1 MKVINY
7 ILTFIL
13 LLAFSNVGLSQ
24 SKDRIN
30 DANYNF
36 KNNNYEIAFDL
47 FKKVYRKMK
56 TDPVVNYRMA
66 ASLMHINRDRSQ
78 AIPWLQFVDTVKDV
92 PVISHLY
99 LGEAYFYALKFDT
112 AKQLI
117 NAALKK
123 YGDQLDT
130 NEIKKAKL
138 YIKWMNTAK
147 KLMKKPLD
155 VKFENLG
162 ALINTKR
169 NEIFPFVSGDGKFM
183 VYTTNKKYNSDFQ
196 ILIYNVYFSNPA
208 PSETGYWAK
217 GKSAGRAI
225 NTEEDEQVVGLSK
238 DYEKI
243 IVYGDRIG
251 SPSDIYFAFRSG
263 KRYKNLEELGNM
275 VNTKYDEWGAT
286 LSKNEDTLFFASDR
300 PGGLGGFDIYM
311 SFKLPDGTWGIPQN
325 LGDPVNSP
333 YDDALPQI
341 SESGK
346 ELTFASDRPESMGN
360 YDIFRTEWLS
370 ATKKWLK
377 PKNYGYPINDIY
389 DNFTISRTNYR
400 RYAYI
405 SRLDTAGYGDMDI
418 EKVIF
423 KKVPPPMIFRTG
435 TLKEGTSYQWEDLK
449 HPEEI
454 QIKVLDDKGEEI
466 PSKFK
471 LNETNHHYT
480 LALKPGKYTL
490 IISGK
495 SYKTYKKDIIVYD
508 EQPAQNIIFEDI
520 VIEPNTPK

>member
-1 MKVINY
+1 MKKIIYISVI
-7 ILTFIL
+7 FIVSSQFL
-13 LLAFSNVGLSQ
+13 YSQ

-36 KNNNYEIAFDL
+36 ENDNYEIAFDL

-78 AIPWLQFVDTVKDV
+78 AIPWLQFVDTIKDV

-99 LGEAYFYALKFDT
+99 LGEAYFYAMQFDT
-112 AKQLI
+112 SKKLI
-117 NAALKK
+117 NKALKV
-123 YGDQLDT
+123 YGSQYDT
-130 NEIKKAKL
+130 SEVKKAKL
-138 YIKWMNTAK
+138 YLKWMNNAD
-147 KLMKKPLD
+147 KLMKKPLS

-169 NEIFPFVSGDGKFM
+169 NEIFPFVAGDGSFM

-196 ILIYNVYFSNPA
+196 VLIYNVYFSHPA
-208 PSETGYWAK
+208 PSEVGYWAK
-217 GKSAGRAI
+217 GKSAGSAI
-225 NTEEDEQVVGLSK
+225 NTQEDEQVVGLSK
-238 DYEKI
+238 DYQKI

-263 KRYKNLEELGNM
+263 KRYKNLEELGNV
-275 VNTKYDEWGAT
+275 VNTKYDEWGAS

-300 PGGLGGFDIYM
+300 PGGYGGFDIYM

-325 LGDPVNSP
+325 LGAPVNSP
-333 YDDALPQI
+333 YDEVLPQI
-341 SESGK
+341 SASGN
-346 ELTFASDRPESMGN
+346 ELTFASDGAGSMGN
-360 YDIFRTEWLS
+360 YDIFRTVWLPD
-370 ATKKWLK
+370 AKKWLK

-389 DNFTISRTNYR
+389 DNFTISKTNYR
-400 RYAYI
+400 RYAYV
-405 SRLDTAGYGDMDI
+405 SRLDSTGYGDMDI

-435 TLKEGTSYQWEDLK
+435 TVKEGTPYQSEDLK

-454 QIKVLDDKGEEI
+454 QIQVLDDKGDEI

-480 LALKPGKYTL
+480 LALKPGKYKL
-490 IISGK
+490 VISGA
-495 SYKTYKKDIIVYD
+495 SYKTFQKDIVVYD
-508 EQPAQNIIFEDI
+508 EQPIQNIVFEDI
-520 VIEPNTPK
+520 VIEPKTP